1 MQAVFPIYLLN
12 STVSFLSVIS
22 CVRRGRLFHRAGGE
36 AIRFTARAAVSSAGA
51 GLRGPPNGT
60 RAGPVAAVPP
70 AAAGPA
76 RLTRRDGHASL
87 SQAPLYIDTRN
98 AQKVSSILYF
108 PKKLFRAVWNGDE
121 NFSRRGGFGRIPS
134 LSFSCVRRGRL
145 FHRAGGEAIRFTA
158 RAAVSSAGAG
168 LRGPPNGT
176 RAGPVAAV
184 PPAAAGPARR
194 TRRNGHTPLSQA
206 PIYIDTRNA
215 QKVAPVLHFFKK
227 IFSRCGGM
235 GIKMGRKR
243 AARPPGRLG
252 RNGRSARRVAGGL
265 DKNGEKAGGG
275 KRAKRGAGPARSETR
290 SARAPRDGK
299 RPAERGGSGRRDVG
313 RVRRVSARRARKGA
327 KKRRLAPALLGR
339 FVRSCAVP
347 QRAVKGRGGDPVQQ
361 ISAFRPGMRA
371 EALVSSSRP
380 TRLA

>member
-1 MQAVFPIYLLN
+1 MKIFRAEEDLG
-12 STVSFLSVIS
+12 VSPLSAFRAYGGPLVS
-22 CVRRGRLFHRAGGE
+22 LRVRRSHPFHRAGGS
-36 AIRFTARAAVSSAGA
+36 F
-51 GLRGPPNGT
+51 
-60 RAGPVAAVPP
+60 
-70 AAAGPA
+70 
-76 RLTRRDGHASL
+76 
-87 SQAPLYIDTRN
+87 
-98 AQKVSSILYF
+98 F
-108 PKKLFRAVWNGDE
+108 
-121 NFSRRGGFGRIPS
+121 RRGG
-134 LSFSCVRRGRL
+134 
-145 FHRAGGEAIRFTA
+145 AA
-158 RAAVSSAGAG
+158 R
-168 LRGPPNGT
+168 PPK
-176 RAGPVAAV
+176 RH
-184 PPAAAGPARR
+184 ARR
-194 TRRNGHTPLSQA
+194 PRCGGSPCCGRARPPDAADDHTPLSQA

-215 QKVAPVLHFFKK
+215 QKVAPVLHFFQK
-227 IFSRCGGM
+227 IFVPLWMRTKIFRAAWNWDKIFRVSVGWDRNGEKRAAARWGNRSVVPQGM

-265 DKNGEKAGGG
+265 GKNGEKAGGG

-339 FVRSCAVP
+339 FVRSCAMP

>member
-1 MQAVFPIYLLN
+1 MKIFRAEEDLGVSPLSAFRACAGAVCFTMRAARP
-12 STVSFLSVIS
+12 SVSP
-22 CVRRGRLFHRAGGE
+22 RGRQFLPPGRGCA
-36 AIRFTARAAVSSAGA
+36 APQTARA
-51 GLRGPPNGT
+51 
-60 RAGPVAAVPP
+60 
-70 AAAGPA
+70 
-76 RLTRRDGHASL
+76 
-87 SQAPLYIDTRN
+87 QAPLRR
-98 AQKVSSILYF
+98 F
-108 PKKLFRAVWNGDE
+108 PLLRQ
-121 NFSRRGGFGRIPS
+121 GR
-134 LSFSCVRRGRL
+134 
-145 FHRAGGEAIRFTA
+145 
-158 RAAVSSAGAG
+158 
-168 LRGPPNGT
+168 PPNAAERPYT
-176 RAGPVAAV
+176 PVTGP
-184 PPAAAGPARR
+184 
-194 TRRNGHTPLSQA
+194 

-227 IFSRCGGM
+227 IFVPLWMRTKFFASRWDGDRNGEKRAAARWGNRSVVPQGM

-265 DKNGEKAGGG
+265 GKNGEKAGGG

-299 RPAERGGSGRRDVG
+299 RPAERGGSGRRSVG
-313 RVRRVSARRARKGA
+313 RVRRASARRARKGA
-327 KKRRLAPALLGR
+327 KKRRLAPALLGW
-339 FVRSCAVP
+339 FVRSCAMP

>member
-1 MQAVFPIYLLN
+1 MKIFRAEEDLG
-12 STVSFLSVIS
+12 VSPLSAFRACGGPLVS
-22 CVRRGRLFHRAGGE
+22 LRVRRSHPFHRAGGS
-36 AIRFTARAAVSSAGA
+36 F
-51 GLRGPPNGT
+51 
-60 RAGPVAAVPP
+60 
-70 AAAGPA
+70 
-76 RLTRRDGHASL
+76 
-87 SQAPLYIDTRN
+87 
-98 AQKVSSILYF
+98 F
-108 PKKLFRAVWNGDE
+108 
-121 NFSRRGGFGRIPS
+121 RRGG
-134 LSFSCVRRGRL
+134 
-145 FHRAGGEAIRFTA
+145 AA
-158 RAAVSSAGAG
+158 R
-168 LRGPPNGT
+168 PPK
-176 RAGPVAAV
+176 RH
-184 PPAAAGPARR
+184 ARR
-194 TRRNGHTPLSQA
+194 PRCGGSPCCGRARPPDAADDHTPLSQA

-227 IFSRCGGM
+227 IFVPLWMRTKIFRAAWNWDKIFRVSVGWDRNGE
-235 GIKMGRKR
+235 KR

-265 DKNGEKAGGG
+265 GKNGEKAGGG

-299 RPAERGGSGRRDVG
+299 RPAERGGSGRRSVG
-313 RVRRVSARRARKGA
+313 RVRRASARRARKGA

-339 FVRSCAVP
+339 FVRSCAMP

>member
-1 MQAVFPIYLLN
+1 MGVKIFRAEEDLG
-12 STVSFLSVIS
+12 VSPLSAFRACGGPLVS
-22 CVRRGRLFHRAGGE
+22 LRVRRSHPFHRAGGS
-36 AIRFTARAAVSSAGA
+36 F
-51 GLRGPPNGT
+51 
-60 RAGPVAAVPP
+60 
-70 AAAGPA
+70 
-76 RLTRRDGHASL
+76 
-87 SQAPLYIDTRN
+87 
-98 AQKVSSILYF
+98 F
-108 PKKLFRAVWNGDE
+108 
-121 NFSRRGGFGRIPS
+121 RRGG
-134 LSFSCVRRGRL
+134 
-145 FHRAGGEAIRFTA
+145 AA
-158 RAAVSSAGAG
+158 R
-168 LRGPPNGT
+168 PPNGT

-194 TRRNGHTPLSQA
+194 TRRNAYLPVTAPYIYRRAKRPKSCTRFSFFPKNFFVPLWMRTKFFASRW
-206 PIYIDTRNA
+206 DGDRNGEKRA
-215 QKVAPVLHFFKK
+215 AARWGNRSVVPQ
-227 IFSRCGGM
+227 GM

-265 DKNGEKAGGG
+265 GKNGEKAGGG

-313 RVRRVSARRARKGA
+313 RVRRASARRARKGA
-327 KKRRLAPALLGR
+327 KKRRLAPALLGW
-339 FVRSCAVP
+339 FVRSAAVP

>member
-1 MQAVFPIYLLN
+1 MRGKRMQAVFPIYLLN

-76 RLTRRDGHASL
+76 RRTRRDAYL
-87 SQAPLYIDTRN
+87 PVTAPYIYRRAKRPKSCTRF
-98 AQKVSSILYF
+98 AFF
-108 PKKLFRAVWNGDE
+108 PKNFFVPLWMRTKFFASRWDGD
-121 NFSRRGGFGRIPS
+121 
-134 LSFSCVRRGRL
+134 
-145 FHRAGGEAIRFTA
+145 
-158 RAAVSSAGAG
+158 
-168 LRGPPNGT
+168 
-176 RAGPVAAV
+176 
-184 PPAAAGPARR
+184 
-194 TRRNGHTPLSQA
+194 RNGE
-206 PIYIDTRNA
+206 
-215 QKVAPVLHFFKK
+215 
-227 IFSRCGGM
+227 
-235 GIKMGRKR
+235 KR

-252 RNGRSARRVAGGL
+252 RNGGSARRVAGGL
-265 DKNGEKAGGG
+265 GKNGEKAGGG

-339 FVRSCAVP
+339 FVRSCAMP